1 MTTGTSD
8 ENNKS
13 VIDSKMSNPA
23 GRPGKDTDM
32 AATVLFL
39 AGPGGVFYN
48 EQVLY
53 PDGVSLLFPSKGLSL
68 MLAGQYSHSAL
79 GTRIDRAKLLCMYST
94 IIDYGQMAEVCEII
108 VVHAILARL

>member
-8 ENNKS
+8 EDNKS
-13 VIDSKMSNPA
+13 VFKGEMSNPA

-48 EQVLY
+48 EQVSDSTSIFGQRILTAIVGIISGWWKHTFTAFS
-53 PDGVSLLFPSKGLSL
+53 PGLIKIHNVYVQATEESFS
-68 MLAGQYSHSAL
+68 Y
-79 GTRIDRAKLLCMYST
+79 
-94 IIDYGQMAEVCEII
+94 
-108 VVHAILARL
+108 

>member
-8 ENNKS
+8 EDNKS
-13 VIDSKMSNPA
+13 VIKSGMSNPA

-53 PDGVSLLFPSKGLSL
+53 PDGGELCLRGRRTSDTDKYRKHTVTACCKGL
-68 MLAGQYSHSAL
+68 
-79 GTRIDRAKLLCMYST
+79 
-94 IIDYGQMAEVCEII
+94 
-108 VVHAILARL
+108 VVS